1 MTKPHHDTL
10 VVAQFGARA
19 AAYVES
25 AVHAQGEDLR
35 DLATLVAGHPD
46 ARVLDLGCGGGHAS
60 FAVAPHVG
68 SVVAYDLSA
77 EMLAA
82 VTAEAASRTLGN
94 LSTQRGPA
102 ESLPFERASFDFV
115 ITRFSAHHW
124 YDVQAGLAEARRVL
138 KPSGKAAFVD
148 VVAPAPFA
156 LDTWLQTVELLRD
169 ASHVRDY
176 SADQWTQF
184 LNAAGFV
191 TRATKARRLRL
202 DFATWIARMQ
212 TPSLQTDAIRA
223 LQAGASAPVAAY
235 FELEA
240 DGSFVIDTLAIEAE
254 PASEH
259 A

>member
-19 AAYVES
+19 SAYVES
-25 AVHAQGEDLR
+25 AVHAQGDDLR
-35 DLATLVAGHPD
+35 DLAALVTGHPN

-68 SVVAYDLSA
+68 SVVAYDLSQ

-82 VTAEAASRTLGN
+82 VGAEAVSRKLVN
-94 LSTQRGPA
+94 LTTQRGPA
-102 ESLPFERASFDFV
+102 ESLPFETASFDFV

-124 YDVQAGLAEARRVL
+124 YDVRAGIAEARRVL
-138 KPSGKAAFVD
+138 KPAGRAAFID
-148 VVAPAPFA
+148 VVAPDAFA

-176 SADQWTQF
+176 SVEQWTRF
-184 LNAAGFV
+184 LETAGFNP
-191 TRATKARRLRL
+191 TRTTLRRLRL
-202 DFATWIARMQ
+202 EFASWVARMQ
-212 TPSLQTDAIRA
+212 TPELQTTAIRA

-240 DGSFVIDTLAIEAE
+240 DGSFVIDSVAIEAR
-254 PASEH
+254 PV
-259 A
+259 